1 MEEERNMT
9 TYLAVKILAVF
20 ALFVQLLSTRG
31 NSSPMFMGEDADAPF
46 MGEDADAP
54 FMGEDADAPHIEL
67 NIPNGSLYWIGQ
79 PPLIRVSV
87 KDDTDPSPRV
97 RALLNGEPI
106 DVSEP
111 LMVKDE
117 GVYFLTVEASDS
129 SGKVSYKSV
138 AFQVTPLR
146 FKVDAEVIY
155 SDIQYHKD
163 EDTASIDIVLAVK
176 NAEISPRMIV
186 DSNDPRIQRP
196 EICRVVSPYSWTLFL
211 TDDHG
216 RMVSDTLSALTADC
230 DCLSDV
236 VVIYFH
242 GKVSVSEKP
251 EKFAVLGVAVNSKNP
266 ADDYIFESLPASF
279 AEYKPSDILAKLSL
293 APCPPPGGGGGNND
307 QPCERV
313 CRWVANFHVAPKED
327 KDQFLSAWCLANG
340 LRRCGYRHVCRASTR
355 ISGEAFA
362 FDNCLGC
369 VANTL
374 CSVSGGAH
382 LSLVHTNICPPCDYQ
397 KVNAFARPT
406 INAEVRISGSNGFG
420 GDRVA
425 AAAGMIKVAV
435 DGGGGRCKFKVDAV
449 TGCQVGS
456 TNPIKITLGGGRGP
470 EGGEGSVELTLV
482 WNGLNMDSCE
492 DGDVGNCSE
501 VDGTSIRADIVTIVK
516 LMVLAN
522 GGIGQ
527 TAISTV
533 WAKARILDS
542 ASNTTIGGRCSNAVR
557 NLRAP

>member
-1 MEEERNMT
+1 
-9 TYLAVKILAVF
+9 
-20 ALFVQLLSTRG
+20 
-31 NSSPMFMGEDADAPF
+31 MGEDADVPF

-54 FMGEDADAPHIEL
+54 RIEL

-106 DVSEP
+106 DVSKP

-117 GVYFLTVEASDS
+117 GVYFLTVEASNS
-129 SGKVSYKSV
+129 SGKMSYESV

-155 SDIQYHKD
+155 SDVQYHKD
-163 EDTASIDIVLAVK
+163 EDAASIDIMLAVK

-236 VVIYFH
+236 VVIHFH
-242 GKVSVSEKP
+242 GKVSVSKKP

-293 APCPPPGGGGGNND
+293 APCPPPGGGGGGGNND

-313 CRWVANFHVAPKED
+313 CRWVATFDVEPKED
-327 KDQFLSAWCLANG
+327 KDEHLSWSCLMIQ
-340 LRRCGYRHVCRASTR
+340 RTICRYKHVCRASTR
-355 ISGEAFA
+355 ISGKAEAY
-362 FDNCLGC
+362 DNCIGC
-369 VANTL
+369 VARTL
-374 CSVSGGAH
+374 CLVSGGAH
-382 LSLVHTNICPPCDYQ
+382 LRLVHTNICPPCDYQ
-397 KVNAFARPT
+397 KVSASARPM
-406 INAEVRISGSNGFG
+406 IGAKVEISGSNGFG
-420 GDRVA
+420 GDRLAV
-425 AAAGMIKVAV
+425 AAGMIQVAV
-435 DGGGGRCKFKVDAV
+435 NGGGGRCKFEVGAV

-456 TNPIKITLGGGRGP
+456 TNPITITLGGSSGS
-470 EGGEGSVELTLV
+470 EGGGGSVQLTLV
-482 WNGLNMDSCE
+482 WNGLNMDSC
-492 DGDVGNCSE
+492 GDVKVKNCE
-501 VDGTSIRADIVTIVK
+501 ADGTRIIADIATIVR
-516 LMVLAN
+516 LMALAN

-527 TAISTV
+527 PITILPV
-533 WAKARILDS
+533 WAKAAILDS
-542 ASNTTIGGRCSNAVR
+542 ASNTTIRGECSNDS
-557 NLRAP
+557 NELRAP

>member
-1 MEEERNMT
+1 MRT
-9 TYLAVKILAVF
+9 HLAIKILAVF
-20 ALFVQLLSTRG
+20 ALFVQLSSTRS
-31 NSSPMFMGEDADAPF
+31 NSFPMFMGEDDAVFMGEDADAPR
-46 MGEDADAP
+46 
-54 FMGEDADAPHIEL
+54 IEL

-79 PPLIRVSV
+79 PPIIRVSV

-117 GVYFLTVEASDS
+117 GVYFLTVEASNS
-129 SGKVSYKSV
+129 SGKMSYKSV
-138 AFQVTPLR
+138 AFQVTSLR

-163 EDTASIDIVLAVK
+163 EDAASIDIMLAVK
-176 NAEISPRMIV
+176 SAEISPRMIV

-236 VVIYFH
+236 VVIHFH

-251 EKFAVLGVAVNSKNP
+251 EKFAVLGVAVNSENP

-279 AEYKPSDILAKLSL
+279 AEYKPSDILANLSL

-307 QPCERV
+307 EPCKRV
-313 CRWVANFHVAPKED
+313 CRWVEIFDVSSKEH
-327 KDQFLSAWCLANG
+327 KDQFLSAWCLAD
-340 LRRCGYRHVCRASTR
+340 LRRCGYRHVCRASSR

-382 LSLVHTNICPPCDYQ
+382 LSLVHINICPPCEYQ

-406 INAEVRISGSNGFG
+406 INAEVQISGSNGFG

-425 AAAGMIKVAV
+425 AAAGLIKVAV

-456 TNPIKITLGGGRGP
+456 TNPITITLGGGRGS
-470 EGGEGSVELTLV
+470 EGGEGSVQLTLV

-516 LMVLAN
+516 LMALAN

-527 TAISTV
+527 TALSTV

-542 ASNTTIGGRCSNAVR
+542 ASNTTIGGRCSNAAK

>member
-1 MEEERNMT
+1 MT
-9 TYLAVKILAVF
+9 TYLAIKILAVF
-20 ALFVQLLSTRG
+20 ALFVQLLSTRS
-31 NSSPMFMGEDADAPF
+31 NSFPMFMGEDADAPR
-46 MGEDADAP
+46 
-54 FMGEDADAPHIEL
+54 IEL

-117 GVYFLTVEASDS
+117 GVYFLTVEASNS
-129 SGKVSYKSV
+129 SGKMSYKSV
-138 AFQVTPLR
+138 AFQVTSLR

-155 SDIQYHKD
+155 SDVQYHKD
-163 EDTASIDIVLAVK
+163 EDTASIDIMLAVK

-186 DSNDPRIQRP
+186 DPNDPRIRRP

-230 DCLSDV
+230 GCLLDV

-251 EKFAVLGVAVNSKNP
+251 EKFAVLGVAVNSENP

-279 AEYKPSDILAKLSL
+279 AEYKPSDILANLSL
-293 APCPPPGGGGGNND
+293 APCPPPGGRGGNNN
-307 QPCERV
+307 QPCRRV
-313 CRWVANFHVAPKED
+313 CRWVETFDVNPKED
-327 KDQFLSAWCLANG
+327 KDKHLSEWCLLQLAA
-340 LRRCGYRHVCRASTR
+340 LCGYEHVCRASTR
-355 ISGEAFA
+355 ISGVADA
-362 FDNCLGC
+362 YDNCLGC
-369 VANTL
+369 VASTL

-382 LSLVHTNICPPCDYQ
+382 LNLVHTNIRPPCDYQ
-397 KVNAFARPT
+397 KVNASARPT
-406 INAEVRISGSNGFG
+406 INAKVRISGSNGFG
-420 GDRVA
+420 GDRLAV
-425 AAAGMIKVAV
+425 AAGMIKVAV
-435 DGGGGRCKFKVDAV
+435 DGGGGRCKFKASAV

-456 TNPIKITLGGGRGP
+456 VNPITITLEGGRGSR
-470 EGGEGSVELTLV
+470 GSEGSVQLTLV

-516 LMVLAN
+516 LMALAN

-527 TAISTV
+527 PISIV
-533 WAKARILDS
+533 WAEA
-542 ASNTTIGGRCSNAVR
+542 GF
-557 NLRAP
+557 

>member
-1 MEEERNMT
+1 
-9 TYLAVKILAVF
+9 
-20 ALFVQLLSTRG
+20 
-31 NSSPMFMGEDADAPF
+31 MFMGEDETVL
-46 MGEDADAP
+46 MGLEDADAP
-54 FMGEDADAPHIEL
+54 RIEL

-79 PPLIRVSV
+79 PPIIRVSV

-111 LMVKDE
+111 LVVKDE
-117 GVYFLTVEASDS
+117 GVYFLTVEASNS
-129 SGKVSYKSV
+129 SGKTSYESV

-155 SDIQYHKD
+155 SDVQYHKD
-163 EDTASIDIVLAVK
+163 EDAASIDIMLAVK

-216 RMVSDTLSALTADC
+216 RMVSDTLSALTAYC

-236 VVIYFH
+236 VVIHFH
-242 GKVSVSEKP
+242 GKVSVSEEP
-251 EKFAVLGVAVNSKNP
+251 EKFAVLGVAVNSENP

-307 QPCERV
+307 QPPCERV
-313 CRWVANFHVAPKED
+313 CMWVANLRVDPKESRD
-327 KDQFLSAWCLANG
+327 RFQSARCFVNG
-340 LRRCGYRHVCRASTR
+340 RFCGYRHVCRASTR

-362 FDNCLGC
+362 FDNCVGC
-369 VANTL
+369 VARTL
-374 CSVSGGAH
+374 CLVSGGAD
-382 LSLVHTNICPPCDYQ
+382 LRLVHVNICPPCDYQ
-397 KVNAFARPT
+397 KVSASARPK
-406 INAEVRISGSNGFG
+406 IGAKVEISGSNGFG
-420 GDRVA
+420 GDRLAV
-425 AAAGMIKVAV
+425 AAGMIKVAV
-435 DGGGGRCKFKVDAV
+435 NGGGGRCKFEAGAV

-456 TNPIKITLGGGRGP
+456 TNPITITLGGGRGP
-470 EGGEGSVELTLV
+470 GGGQGSVQLTLV
-482 WNGLNMDSCE
+482 WNGLNMDSC
-492 DGDVGNCSE
+492 GDVDVKNCE
-501 VDGTSIRADIVTIVK
+501 ADGTSIIADIATIVR
-516 LMVLAN
+516 LMALAN

-527 TAISTV
+527 PIIPV
-533 WAKARILDS
+533 WAKAAILDS
-542 ASNTTIGGRCSNAVR
+542 ASNTTIRGECSNAGMS
-557 NLRAP
+557 LRVP